1 MVTNKEKKG
10 RMKMDKVMVGILM
23 KNSGLGEEM
32 CVRLVGLWEEKGRVI
47 DEMRRR
53 EDKGVSSRYSER
65 SGMRSVLEVLGG
77 MEWTKY
83 VSEEVR
89 EKRSEGRKRD
99 RVVVEKL
106 KSLVKGGESVE
117 EFVKRLEEEMKG
129 GKK

>member
-1 MVTNKEKKG
+1 MTNKEKKG

>member
-1 MVTNKEKKG
+1 MKNKEKKG

-47 DEMRRR
+47 DEMRRK

>member
-1 MVTNKEKKG
+1 
-10 RMKMDKVMVGILM
+10 MVGILM

-47 DEMRRR
+47 DEMRRK

-99 RVVVEKL
+99 RVVVERL

>member
-1 MVTNKEKKG
+1 MKNKEKKG

-89 EKRSEGRKRD
+89 ERRSEGRKRD